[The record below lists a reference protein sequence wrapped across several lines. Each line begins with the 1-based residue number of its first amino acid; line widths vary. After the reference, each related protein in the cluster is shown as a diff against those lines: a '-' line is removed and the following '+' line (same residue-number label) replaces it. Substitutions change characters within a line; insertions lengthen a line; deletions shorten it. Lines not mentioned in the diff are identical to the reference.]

1 VKPEEAAMQ
10 PNVEAGLGWM
20 AWTWQTALFFGV
32 IVALLVLMTLL
43 ELRRPG
49 GAPRR
54 GVLGLTT
61 TRGDRLFISL
71 LAAGYIHLL
80 WLALFGVPLWGATAL
95 ALVTAAAVFR
105 YA

>member
-1 VKPEEAAMQ
+1 MQ
-10 PNVEAGLGWM
+10 PNIQGGLGWM

-32 IVALLVLMTLL
+32 IVLLLVIMTVW
-43 ELRRPG
+43 EVRRPG
-49 GAPRR
+49 GAERR

-80 WLALFGVPLWGATAL
+80 WLAFFGTPLWGASAL
-95 ALVTAAAVFR
+95 ALVLAMFVFR
-105 YA
+105 YV

>member
-1 VKPEEAAMQ
+1 MQ
-10 PNVEAGLGWM
+10 PVVHSGLGWM

-32 IVALLVLMTLL
+32 IVALLVLMTVL
-43 ELRRPG
+43 ELRAPG

-54 GVLGLTT
+54 GILGLTT

-80 WLALFGVPLWGATAL
+80 WLAFFGTPLWGASAL
-95 ALVTAAAVFR
+95 SLLIAWVLFR
-105 YA
+105 HA

>member
-1 VKPEEAAMQ
+1 MQ
-10 PNVEAGLGWM
+10 PQIGAGLGWM

-32 IVALLVLMTLL
+32 IALLLVVMTVL
-43 ELRRPG
+43 EIRSPG

-54 GVLGLTT
+54 GILGLTT

-80 WLALFGVPLWGATAL
+80 WLALFGTPIWAASAL
-95 ALVTAAAVFR
+95 ALLLAVLVFR

>member
-1 VKPEEAAMQ
+1 
-10 PNVEAGLGWM
+10 M

-43 ELRRPG
+43 ELRAPG

-54 GVLGLTT
+54 GILGLTT

-80 WLALFGVPLWGATAL
+80 WLAFFGTPLWGASAL
-95 ALVTAAAVFR
+95 SLLIAWVLFR
-105 YA
+105 HA